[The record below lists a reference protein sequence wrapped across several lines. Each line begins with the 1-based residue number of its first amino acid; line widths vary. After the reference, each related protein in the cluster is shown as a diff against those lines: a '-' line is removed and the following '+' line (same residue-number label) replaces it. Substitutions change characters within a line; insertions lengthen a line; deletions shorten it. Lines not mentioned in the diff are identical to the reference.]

1 MCGIIGYTGAENA
14 LPRIVQGLKALAYR
28 GYDSAGIAAVTP
40 DGVETVKRAGK
51 VDALETA
58 LRERENPVSFC
69 ALGHTRWATHGAPT
83 EENAHPHRVGR
94 VTLVHNGIVENE
106 SELRK
111 KLRESG
117 ADFRSDTD
125 TEVAAAVLDRCYG
138 ETDDPMAALRR
149 AEGILRGS
157 YAFGILFDDRPGEIW
172 ALRRQSPLL
181 VAPGPDGFFLTSDLP
196 AVLAYTDRCFPLE
209 EGEIALLTPRSVS
222 VWNEAGEPVEKT
234 AEPTGISAGAAEKGG
249 WPHFMLKEIF
259 EQPEALRRTV
269 LPRIREGMP
278 YLVGDGLSDDFLRDL
293 RRLRIVACGTA
304 YHAGMVGKT
313 MIESLARVPVTV
325 EIASEFRYSDPL
337 LSPDEPVICVSQS
350 GETADTLAAL
360 RLAKGRKIPTVA
372 VVNVKGSALS
382 READAVFYTHAGPEI
397 AVASTKAYTVQMAA
411 FALFA
416 LRLAYV
422 RGILTPEGTREMTR
436 CLSAVIPETLALA
449 AGQGDR
455 CLSFAKRLKDREH
468 AFFLG
473 RGVDYTL
480 SLEGSLKLKEIS
492 YLHSEAYAAGEL
504 KHGTI
509 SLITEGTPVV
519 VTASD
524 PRLFEKTMGSLRE
537 AAARGG
543 EILLL
548 ASPSLPAVEGIA
560 DRIDLPDLPPFFAPF
575 ASIVYLQRIAY
586 ETAVLR
592 GCDVDQPR
600 NLAKSVTV
608 E

>member
-14 LPRIVQGLKALAYR
+14 LPRIVEGLKALAYR
-28 GYDSAGIAAVTP
+28 GYDSAGVAAFTP
-40 DGVETVKRAGK
+40 HGVATVKRAGK
-51 VDALETA
+51 VEALEAA
-58 LRERENPVSFC
+58 LRENEIVSFC

-94 VTLVHNGIVENE
+94 VTLVHNGIIENE

-111 KLRESG
+111 KLREKG
-117 ADFRSDTD
+117 CEFRSDTD

-138 ETDDPMAALRR
+138 ETGDPMAALRR

-157 YAFGILFDDRPGEIW
+157 YAFGVLFDDRPSEIW

-181 VAPGPDGFFLTSDLP
+181 VAPGGDGVFLASDLP
-196 AVLAYTDRCFPLE
+196 AVLTHTDRCFPLE
-209 EGEIALLTPRSVS
+209 EGEIARLTPRGAS
-222 VWNEAGEPVEKT
+222 VWNEAGEAVEKS
-234 AEPTGISAGAAEKGG
+234 AEPTGLSAGAAEKGG
-249 WPHFMLKEIF
+249 WPHFMLKEIY

-278 YLVGDGLSDDFLRDL
+278 DLTGDGISDDFLRDL
-293 RRLRIVACGTA
+293 QRLRIVACGTA

-313 MIESLARVPVTV
+313 MIESLARVSVTV
-325 EIASEFRYSDPL
+325 EIASEFRYSDPI
-337 LSPDEPVICVSQS
+337 LSPGEPVICVSQS

-372 VVNVKGSALS
+372 IVNVKGSALS

-397 AVASTKAYTVQMAA
+397 AVASTKAYTVQLAA
-411 FALFA
+411 FALLA

-422 RGILTPEGTREMTR
+422 RGLLTPEVTRDMTR
-436 CLSAVIPETLALA
+436 CLLAVIPEKLALA
-449 AGQGDR
+449 AEQGER
-455 CLSFAKRLKDREH
+455 CLSFAQRLKDREH

-509 SLITEGTPVV
+509 SLITEGTPVI

-524 PRLFEKTMGSLRE
+524 PRLFEKTLGSLRE

-548 ASPSLPAVEGIA
+548 ASPALPAVEGIA
-560 DRIDLPDLPPFFAPF
+560 DRIDLPDLPPFFASF